1 MSPEHDLR
9 CISKFLFTLG
19 LLFKVTFYSKG
30 NLPIVFFI
38 YNSRDYGFI
47 RSAHG
52 GIKKGIGSL
61 HPAIK
66 EELRVIMLF
75 SSL

>member
-9 CISKFLFTLG
+9 CISKFLFTSG
-19 LLFKVTFYSKG
+19 LLFNILQQKEFTNGSFTYDSA
-30 NLPIVFFI
+30 
-38 YNSRDYGFI
+38 DYGFI
-47 RSAHG
+47 RPAHG

-61 HPAIK
+61 HPDIK

>member
-1 MSPEHDLR
+1 MVL
-9 CISKFLFTLG
+9 
-19 LLFKVTFYSKG
+19 
-30 NLPIVFFI
+30 FI

-61 HPAIK
+61 HPVIK

-75 SSL
+75 SSLWSSVFETECNCYLSGFLTNTLLD